1 MKKAVFTLIELLVVI
16 AIIAILAS
24 MLLPAL
30 NKARET
36 AKSAACKNNQKQ
48 LGLAFA
54 MYAGNYND
62 VMVFKNYNNNN
73 YFWNAV
79 LWHNNYVS
87 KKQLRCPSRS
97 MRSPSGG
104 SWYIDFWDSPQ
115 YASKTSTNNALNS
128 TDWNICDYGVNSYY
142 AVSAYSSS
150 TGYRVVKM
158 GMFRRASATVLAVD
172 AGTGSANR
180 DSELTPLGYY
190 MVNFWYSST
199 QTDPILWPAH
209 GGLSECNGVFA
220 DGHVAS
226 GKSPGGVGSFASKNI
241 YNAVGGPL
249 YGPWVDNGSYKNDNS
264 QWVRHDR
271 YFFSF

>member
-1 MKKAVFTLIELLVVI
+1 MKKTVFTLIELLVVI

-62 VMVFKNYNNNN
+62 VTVFSSYSDSN
-73 YFWNAV
+73 YFWPAV
-79 LWHNNYVS
+79 FFQFDYAS
-87 KKQLRCPSRS
+87 KKQMRCPSRPMVS
-97 MRSPSGG
+97 
-104 SWYIDFWDSPQ
+104 SWYSSFWDSPQ
-115 YASKTSTNNALNS
+115 YASKTNSVNALDAGSN
-128 TDWNICDYGVNSYY
+128 WRICDYGVNQYY
-142 AVSAYSSS
+142 ALSSFS
-150 TGYRVVKM
+150 SKYGLKVVKM
-158 GMFRRASATVLAVD
+158 GMFRRASSTVVLVDGATG
-172 AGTGSANR
+172 GTTR
-180 DSELTPLGYY
+180 DTNLTPLGYY
-190 MVNFWYSST
+190 RINFWYST
-199 QTDPILWPAH
+199 DQNDPILWPAH

-226 GKSPGGVGSFASKNI
+226 GKGAGVGAFASKNI
-241 YNAVGGPL
+241 YNAVGKPL

-264 QWVRHDR
+264 HWVRHDG